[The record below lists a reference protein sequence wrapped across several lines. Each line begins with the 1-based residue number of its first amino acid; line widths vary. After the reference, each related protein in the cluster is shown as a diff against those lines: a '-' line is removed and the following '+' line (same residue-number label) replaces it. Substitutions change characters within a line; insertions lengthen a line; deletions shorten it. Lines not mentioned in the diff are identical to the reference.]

1 MAIDPAT
8 AKLLA
13 QVALKIAT
21 DEKARKRLLF
31 IILTPVLCVVL
42 ILTTF
47 VYILTHPLEF
57 LGEFFDSQA
66 ITEVVHLQ
74 NDYGMFQYIAAAD
87 YESGITSYEGVI
99 LTDGAIPVVYYNQG
113 DERYKDKPYGTDNI
127 GGYGCGPT
135 AMAMVISSLMSKT
148 VDPVEMAKWSYYNG
162 YWSPGGGSYHF
173 LIPNAAKAF
182 GLQVE
187 GCLAKEPQ
195 KIVDALSSG
204 KLVVVLMSKGHFTS
218 DGHFIILRGMTAEG
232 KILVADPASKKRS
245 EQEWDLSVILDEAQK
260 NAGAGGPFWII
271 SQ

>member
-13 QVALKIAT
+13 QTALKLAT

-31 IILTPVLCVVL
+31 IILTPLLCVIL

-66 ITEVVHLQ
+66 ITEVEHLQ
-74 NDYGMFQYIAAAD
+74 NEYGMYQYLSTKD
-87 YESGITSYEGVI
+87 YEDGVTSYEGV
-99 LTDGAIPVVYYNQG
+99 TFTNGATTVVYYNQG
-113 DERYKDKPYGTDNI
+113 DERFRDKPYGTDDI
-127 GGYGCGPT
+127 RGYGCGPT
-135 AMAMVISSLMSKT
+135 AMAMVISSLTGKT
-148 VDPVEMAKWSYYNG
+148 VDPVEMAKWSYDNG
-162 YWSPGGGSYHF
+162 YWSPGGGSFHS
-173 LIPNAAKAF
+173 LIPGAAKAF
-182 GLQVE
+182 GLHVE
-187 GCLAKEPQ
+187 GCPAKEAQ

-204 KLVVVLMSKGHFTS
+204 KLVVALMSKGHFTS
-218 DGHFIILRGMTAEG
+218 GGHFIVLRGVTTEG

-245 EQEWDLSVILDEAQK
+245 EQEWDLSIILDEVQI

-271 SQ
+271 ST